1 MDFDVVIDFWERKGS
16 QDKTEKNVVGNLGNR
31 NFFFIT
37 LMIPLQTPPQFC
49 QNVTLIFDLSDN

>member
-16 QDKTEKNVVGNLGNR
+16 QEKTEKNVVGNLGNR
-31 NFFFIT
+31 DFFSIT
-37 LMIPLQTPPQFC
+37 LMILLQTPPQFC